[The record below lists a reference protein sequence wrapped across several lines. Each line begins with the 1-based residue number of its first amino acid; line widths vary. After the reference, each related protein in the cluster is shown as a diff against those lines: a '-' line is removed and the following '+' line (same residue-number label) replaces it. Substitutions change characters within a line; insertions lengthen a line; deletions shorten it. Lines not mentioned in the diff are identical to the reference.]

1 MPPPTGQRWQLSV
14 FVYNTFKFNFQEPA
28 QLPLNDTNGFFV
40 ETRVFGDEGGGG
52 VATSQN
58 HGGET
63 HLKRSQQAQ
72 YQFSIQLVDPL
83 LFLNSRKE
91 V

>member
-1 MPPPTGQRWQLSV
+1 MMPSPTGQRWQLSV
-14 FVYNTFKFNFQEPA
+14 FVYNTFNFNFQELA

-40 ETRVFGDEGGGG
+40 ETRVLCDEGGGR
-52 VATSQN
+52 VATSEN

-63 HLKRSQQAQ
+63 HLKKTQQA
-72 YQFSIQLVDPL
+72 QFSIQLVDPL